1 MISFFVRLP
10 YISINY
16 MEARTQL
23 CISQKLSLMEPRH
36 MKTYSTRKNILMAI
50 DVYSEK
56 YGVIGKIDMYDEN
69 KKLLVERKK
78 HVNKIYDGYVFQ
90 LYAQYFAML
99 EMGYIINSLEIRSL
113 DDNKKYKIALPNEDD
128 AMFKKFENLISEIR
142 TFDLEN
148 YNQDNI
154 EKCKHCIYEDACDR
168 SLYRG
173 GAEC

>member
-1 MISFFVRLP
+1 MYQSK
-10 YISINY
+10 
-16 MEARTQL
+16 AQL
-23 CISQKLSLMEPRH
+23 DGTKAHEKIDNG
-36 MKTYSTRKNILMAI
+36 TYSTRKNILMAI

-78 HVNKIYDGYVFQ
+78 HVNRIYDGYVFQ

-99 EMGYIINSLEIRSL
+99 EMGYTISSLEIRSL
-113 DDNKKYKIALPNEDD
+113 DDNKKYKIALPNQDD
-128 AMFKKFENLISEIR
+128 AMFKKFENLISEMR

-173 GAEC
+173 GVEC

>member
-1 MISFFVRLP
+1 
-10 YISINY
+10 
-16 MEARTQL
+16 
-23 CISQKLSLMEPRH
+23 
-36 MKTYSTRKNILMAI
+36 
-50 DVYSEK
+50 
-56 YGVIGKIDMYDEN
+56 MYDEN

-154 EKCKHCIYEDACDR
+154 EKCKHCTYEDACDR

-173 GAEC
+173 GVEC